1 MAKLFGESIS
11 KDVVKQLEQ
20 RESILATGARDSQ
33 HLRYLNEKTAWVRAI
48 SGINRIEPDTSEYS
62 ANMAKEFIL
71 SGGRLKWNAETKKF
85 EPRASNINFGQQE
98 DGRYSYTETLGIRP
112 EPGITSFS
120 ITHKNR
126 FGTIREANLSF
137 VVWTRDDL
145 LKAERLFLRPG
156 AQVVV
161 EWGNSTYVD
170 NEGTV
175 ENIPTSDQYN
185 EFFNTVYVEKIYEI
199 INKTKKDSSY
209 NYDGFLGLVTNFTW
223 KYRMDGG
230 YDCSISIVSRS
241 AVLESLTLLKPLD
254 EGNVDSYFNSS
265 EKTSLLHYFISICNR
280 QEIKDIA
287 PNSVLDLSKKNYLDV
302 EDLETIKISK
312 TSNITT
318 FGSTGGSS
326 ALTITIQ
333 PTNLK
338 ALLQSSND
346 DYVYIADQEDF
357 FNDLKVY
364 GFDGV
369 VDPANDDREVKFR
382 YISLRYLLA
391 VINKAFVFPRTKD
404 TDFPSFYLG
413 QEIKEEL
420 IPDNTP
426 GGVQTYKT
434 FDQHVSLDPLIGIL
448 PKEPQFGE
456 EKDKIFLKVVK
467 YEDWATKYIPSS
479 VTQVNPFQIIINNI
493 SKSIQTGSS
502 DILDIH
508 VNLNAVK
515 QILDSYFS
523 SDADPVKI
531 NVLDLVKKILEQLN
545 NAFGNIN
552 SFDIDFNEDLQK
564 YFLVDREVV
573 NEQLA
578 AAIENKSVELIN
590 VTGLRNTVSDISIES
605 KITSELSSMIAISNQ
620 APIVDEVNANQ
631 PLIDWNA
638 GTKNRFVN
646 KDQQGTVE
654 IPFEEQI
661 PEEFRSTIDFG
672 IPETSAAESYTSDPI
687 LERSITNQPNNASFN
702 EKRKKA
708 QDAQAK
714 EKEKRLTFFK
724 ELGEAYLKLNNFD
737 GNFLSRRKYKS
748 EFFDKAKGEGSL
760 VYKKRLTTDNKANKR
775 VDQGLIPLQL
785 SVTLDG
791 ISGFR
796 IGQVFKIGSKSKASN
811 ILPDV
816 YDNYGFIITGIDS
829 SIGTEGKWLTTLR
842 AQTFRLD

>member
-48 SGINRIEPDTSEYS
+48 SGINQIDPDTSEYS

-85 EPRASNINFGQQE
+85 EPRATNINFGQQE

-170 NEGTV
+170 NEGIV

-254 EGNVDSYFNSS
+254 EGETDSYFKSS
-265 EKTSLLHYFISICNR
+265 EKSSLLHYFISICNK
-280 QEIKDIA
+280 QKIEDIA
-287 PNSVLDLSKKNYLDV
+287 PNKVLDLSKKNYLDI
-302 EDLETIKISK
+302 EDLEIIKTSK
-312 TSNITT
+312 TSSIVT
-318 FGSTGGSS
+318 FGSTGGSTAS
-326 ALTITIQ
+326 TVTSQ

-346 DYVYIADQEDF
+346 DYVYIADQKDF

-364 GFDGV
+364 GIDDV
-369 VDPANDDREVKFR
+369 VDTGDSDKEVKFR

-391 VINKAFVFPRTKD
+391 IINKAFVFPRTKD

-426 GGVQTYKT
+426 GGIQTYKT
-434 FDQHVSLDPLIGIL
+434 FDQHVSLDPFIGIL
-448 PKEPQFGE
+448 PKIPQFGE
-456 EKDKIFLKVVK
+456 EKNKVFLKRTEYK
-467 YEDWATKYIPSS
+467 EWARKYIPEI
-479 VTQVNPFQIIINNI
+479 TLVNPFQLVINNI
-493 SKSIQTGSS
+493 SKSIQTGSL

-515 QILDSYFS
+515 QILDSHFS
-523 SDADPVKI
+523 SDTEPVKI
-531 NVLDLVKKILEQLN
+531 NVLDLVKKILDLLN

-564 YFLVDREVV
+564 YFLVDREIV

-578 AAIENKSVELIN
+578 TANENKTVELIN

-620 APIVDEVNANQ
+620 APIVDEINANQ

-646 KDQQGTVE
+646 KDQKGVVENEFAEVLGQNILNTASTTPFGTAAPESTNYVD
-654 IPFEEQI
+654 PNAPAKTPEQI
-661 PEEFRSTIDFG
+661 
-672 IPETSAAESYTSDPI
+672 
-687 LERSITNQPNNASFN
+687 
-702 EKRKKA
+702 EKDKKLKE
-708 QDAQAK
+708 AQAK
-714 EKEKRLTFFK
+714 ETEKRLTFFK
-724 ELGEAYLKLNNFD
+724 ELGEAYLKLNNLD

-760 VYKKRLTTDNKANKR
+760 VFKKRLTTFNIDKKIA
-775 VDQGLIPLQL
+775 DQGLIPLQL

-791 ISGFR
+791 ISGLK

-842 AQTFRLD
+842 AQTFKLN

>member
-48 SGINRIEPDTSEYS
+48 SGINQIAPDTSEYS
-62 ANMAKEFIL
+62 SNMAKEFIL

-85 EPRASNINFGQQE
+85 EPRATNINFGQQE

-137 VVWTRDDL
+137 VVWTRADL

-156 AQVVV
+156 AQVIV

-223 KYRMDGG
+223 NYRMDGG

-254 EGNVDSYFNSS
+254 EGKTDSYFNSS
-265 EKTSLLHYFISICNR
+265 QKTSLLHYFISVCNKMKI
-280 QEIKDIA
+280 EDIA
-287 PNSVLDLSKKNYLDV
+287 TEKQGVIPGKKNFVDLT
-302 EDLETIKISK
+302 DLENIEILEKTVGSSPSPRGYTSTYTVTTSQTLQTNIKSLLS
-312 TSNITT
+312 TSN
-318 FGSTGGSS
+318 
-326 ALTITIQ
+326 
-333 PTNLK
+333 K
-338 ALLQSSND
+338 
-346 DYVYIADQEDF
+346 DYIYKDGQENF
-357 FNDLKVY
+357 FDSLKVY

-369 VDPANDDREVKFR
+369 VDPGNDDREVKFR

-420 IPDNTP
+420 IPHNTP

-434 FDQHVSLDPLIGIL
+434 FDQHVSLDPFIGIL
-448 PKEPQFGE
+448 PKEPQFSQD
-456 EKDKIFLKVVK
+456 EKDEIFFVETK
-467 YEDWATKYIPSS
+467 YESWATKYIPTS
-479 VTQVNPFQIIINNI
+479 VKQINPFQIIINNI

-523 SDADPVKI
+523 SDTEPVKI
-531 NVLDLVKKILEQLN
+531 NVLDLVKKILDLLN

-564 YFLVDREVV
+564 YFLVDREIV

-578 AAIENKSVELIN
+578 KAIENKSVELLN

-646 KDQQGTVE
+646 KDQKGVVENEFAEVLGQNILNTASTTPFGTAASEPTNYVD
-654 IPFEEQI
+654 PNAPAKTPEQI
-661 PEEFRSTIDFG
+661 EKDKKLEESQKK
-672 IPETSAAESYTSDPI
+672 ET
-687 LERSITNQPNNASFN
+687 
-702 EKRKKA
+702 
-708 QDAQAK
+708 
-714 EKEKRLTFFK
+714 EKRLTFFK

-737 GNFLSRRKYKS
+737 SNFLSRRKYKS
-748 EFFDKAKGEGSL
+748 EFFDKVKGEGSL
-760 VYKKRLTTDNKANKR
+760 VFKKRLTTDNIANKR

>member
-20 RESILATGARDSQ
+20 RESILATGVRDSQ

-85 EPRASNINFGQQE
+85 EPRATNINFGQQE

-175 ENIPTSDQYN
+175 ENMPTSDQYN

-369 VDPANDDREVKFR
+369 VDPGNDDREVKFR

-426 GGVQTYKT
+426 GGIQTYKT
-434 FDQHVSLDPLIGIL
+434 FDQHVSLDPFVGIL
-448 PKEPQFGE
+448 PKKPQFNE
-456 EKDKIFLKVVK
+456 DEKNKIFLERKEYK
-467 YEDWATKYIPSS
+467 EWATKYIPTK
-479 VTQVNPFQIIINNI
+479 VEQVNPFQIVINNI
-493 SKSIQTGSS
+493 TNSIQTGSS

-523 SDADPVKI
+523 SDTDPVKI
-531 NVLDLVKKILEQLN
+531 NVLDLVKKILNLLN

-578 AAIENKSVELIN
+578 TANENKSVQLIN

-646 KDQQGTVE
+646 KDQKGAVE
-654 IPFEEQI
+654 IPFEEQVYNTGLGSNVNLTA
-661 PEEFRSTIDFG
+661 PEKN
-672 IPETSAAESYTSDPI
+672 SATTGPL
-687 LERSITNQPNNASFN
+687 LERAIANQQNNASIN
-702 EKRKKA
+702 EKSKKIE
-708 QDAQAK
+708 DAQAK

-760 VYKKRLTTDNKANKR
+760 VFKKRLTTDNKANSIA
-775 VDQGLIPLQL
+775 DQGLIPLQL